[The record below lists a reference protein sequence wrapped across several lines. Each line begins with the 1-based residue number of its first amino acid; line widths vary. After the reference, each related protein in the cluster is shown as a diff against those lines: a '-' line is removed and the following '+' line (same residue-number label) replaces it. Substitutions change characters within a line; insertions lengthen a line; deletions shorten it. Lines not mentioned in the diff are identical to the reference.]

1 MKYFSIDYRSP
12 PSGMGQ
18 VIDTTQP
25 ETIIDGNGNEVYN
38 YSLVTYSGNGSEND
52 PSYISTVHFNSQEA
66 YDQGW
71 VGPVLPQIIQYLRDQ
86 GVTHVHDGELS
97 YEYPGADSEGF
108 FPLTAWNTIMKTFG

>member
-52 PSYISTVHFNSQEA
+52 PSYISTAHFSSQEA

-71 VGPVLPQIIQYLRDQ
+71 NTRVQTQK
-86 GVTHVHDGELS
+86 
-97 YEYPGADSEGF
+97 DSS
-108 FPLTAWNTIMKTFG
+108 LLKTGIL